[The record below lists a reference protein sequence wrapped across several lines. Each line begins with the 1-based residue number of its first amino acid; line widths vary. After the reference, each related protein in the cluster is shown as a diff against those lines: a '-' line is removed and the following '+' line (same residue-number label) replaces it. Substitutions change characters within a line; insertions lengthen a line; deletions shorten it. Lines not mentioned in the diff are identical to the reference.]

1 MLPPLTPSPSGPA
14 CPLSEWVNPVYLGD
28 EAQAQIRDKF
38 NADGSVLLH
47 AFLKPDIANKV
58 REGTGGTV
66 RLCVCM
72 PSGA

>member
-1 MLPPLTPSPSGPA
+1 
-14 CPLSEWVNPVYLGD
+14 VYLGD

-58 REGTGGTV
+58 REGTGGTM

-72 PSGA
+72 QSGAGGKAKALRTKHVESRAVDSV

>member
-1 MLPPLTPSPSGPA
+1 
-14 CPLSEWVNPVYLGD
+14 VYLGD

-47 AFLKPDIANKV
+47 SFLKPDIANKV

-72 PSGA
+72 QSGA